1 MAFRTIHTT
10 AGLLAMSQ
18 AEALGGEI
26 NLVEMAVG
34 DGNGVAVAPSEAQTT
49 LVRERFRATIN
60 RVFKPDPDGRP
71 NAFAAELVIPASEG
85 GFVLR
90 EVGVFD
96 SYGALLLVGDLPET
110 YKPEASEGAFA
121 DTVVRVEFAVSN
133 VAVVTIIADPAVAVA
148 TQSWVSNAVTA
159 AYILPG
165 GTTGQIATK
174 ASNADGDILWADP
187 TDVNVTVSTIEE
199 LQTLAAAQTQVD
211 LALVNTTG
219 LAVYIDGLRLPDA
232 LGAGGWQPDAAIITR
247 MHLGQSYTAG
257 AQIIAVQNEP
267 ASDLPDALLQAQNLA
282 DVPDKALGRT
292 NLGVMSA
299 IETKQRTPAGA
310 VLDFA
315 MATAPTGWLKCNGA
329 EISRSAYA
337 DLFSAI
343 GTAWG
348 AGNGA
353 TTFKLPDLRG
363 EFRRG
368 WDEGRGI
375 DVGRA
380 FASAQGDAVGSHR
393 HAITNVATAQGI
405 EPWNGGSGQDWNIN
419 SPGFTGYST
428 GTETRPRNVAML
440 ACIKY

>member
-10 AGLLAMSQ
+10 AGLLAMAQ
-18 AEALGGEI
+18 AEALGGTI
-26 NLVEMAVG
+26 NLAHMAVG
-34 DGNGVAVAPSEAQTT
+34 DGNGVAVAPAEDQAT

-96 SYGALLLVGDLPET
+96 SYGSLLLVGDLPET

-121 DTVVRVEFAVSN
+121 DTVVRVEFEVSN
-133 VAVVTIIADPAVAVA
+133 VGVVTIIADPAVAVA

-199 LQTLAAAQTQVD
+199 LQTLAALQTQVD

-232 LGAGGWQPDAAIITR
+232 PGVDGWQPDGTIITR
-247 MHLGQSYTAG
+247 LHLGQAYAAG

-282 DVPDKALGRT
+282 DVPDKALGRA
-292 NLGVMSA
+292 NLGVMSIA
-299 IETKQRTPAGA
+299 QTKQRTPAGA

-337 DLFSAI
+337 DLFNAV

-348 AGNGA
+348 VGNGV
-353 TTFKLPDLRG
+353 TTFNLPDLRG

-368 WDEGRGI
+368 WDDGRGI
-375 DVGRA
+375 DAWRA
-380 FASAQGDAVGSHR
+380 FATAQASAVGSHR
-393 HAITNVATAQGI
+393 HSIAKVATARGI

-419 SPGFTGYST
+419 SAGFTGYS
-428 GTETRPRNVAML
+428 GGAETRPRNVAML